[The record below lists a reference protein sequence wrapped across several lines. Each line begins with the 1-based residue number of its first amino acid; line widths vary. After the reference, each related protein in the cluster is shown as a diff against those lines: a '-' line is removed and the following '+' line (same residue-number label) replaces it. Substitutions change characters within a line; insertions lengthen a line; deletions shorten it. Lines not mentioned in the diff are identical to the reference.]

1 MQWAIDLLERGRM
14 PDPVIRWGIRRL
26 LAQRLQQEDR
36 GNLESN
42 RRAQQAFI
50 EELKRSPVAIA
61 TNKANE
67 QHYELPPGFFQ
78 TILGPRLKYSSCLWS
93 GGIRELG
100 AAEEAMLKLTCERAA
115 VTDGMDILELGCGW
129 GSLTLWMAEMYPGAR
144 ITAVSNS
151 RPQRE
156 FIEDLCAQRGIRN
169 VRVITADMN
178 DFAAEGKF
186 DRVVS
191 VEMFEHMRNYRELM
205 KRIASWLKP
214 GGRLFVHIFVHRA
227 FSYPF
232 ETEGASNWMG
242 KYFFTGGIMP
252 SDDLLL
258 HFQDDLVIE
267 DHWRVNGRHYE
278 KTLLAWLDLMD
289 RARASVMPVMEQVYG
304 AGEALKWFVRWR
316 VFMLSCAGL
325 FGYRGGE
332 EWFVSHYRFRAR

>member
-14 PDPVIRWGIRRL
+14 PDPVIRWGSRRL

-36 GNLESN
+36 GDMESN

-61 TNKANE
+61 TDKANE
-67 QHYELPPGFFQ
+67 QHYEMPPGFFQ
-78 TILGPRLKYSSCLWS
+78 TILGPRLKYSSCFWS
-93 GGIRELG
+93 GGIRDLG
-100 AAEEAMLKLTCERAA
+100 AAEEVMLKLTCERAMLA
-115 VTDGMDILELGCGW
+115 DGMDILELGCGW

-156 FIEDLCAQRGIRN
+156 FIEGVCATRGFRN

-178 DFAAEGKF
+178 DFAAEGTF

-258 HFQDDLVIE
+258 HFQEDLVIE
-267 DHWRVNGRHYE
+267 DRWRVNGRHYE
-278 KTLLAWLDLMD
+278 KTLLAWLELMD
-289 RARASVMPVMEQVYG
+289 RSREQVMPVMERVYG

-316 VFMLSCAGL
+316 VFMLACAGL

-332 EWFVSHYRFRAR
+332 EWFVSHYRFRVR